1 MSPHTADVGSQVEAL
16 GQSLTRIVD
25 VLIPGDQGWPA
36 ASDAGVQHAILM
48 RLLDKK
54 GDAGLAALSG
64 TLAKYGF
71 NNPRGTQDE
80 IDSTAR
86 LEAEEPQ
93 LFLWLR
99 SEVNYAYYESPVI
112 VALIDRS
119 GTPYRLIPHRDGYDL
134 ARFDES
140 TQTPRHGRGRWTPT
154 GEVKPVD
161 ISGLE
166 LQTRTTEK
174 WGLNR

>member
-1 MSPHTADVGSQVEAL
+1 MSPHTTDTGMQVETL

-25 VLIPGDQGWPA
+25 VLVPGGQGWPT

-64 TLAKYGF
+64 TLARYGF
-71 NNPRGTQDE
+71 DNPRGTQDE
-80 IDSTAR
+80 IDATVR
-86 LEAEEPQ
+86 LEAEEPL
-93 LFLWLR
+93 LFQWLR
-99 SEVNYAYYESPVI
+99 SQVNYAYYESPVI
-112 VALIDRS
+112 VSMIDRS
-119 GTPYRLIPHRDGYDL
+119 GTPYSLIPHRDGYDL
-134 ARFDES
+134 APFDAS

-161 ISGLE
+161 ISGLQ

-174 WGLNR
+174 WGLDR